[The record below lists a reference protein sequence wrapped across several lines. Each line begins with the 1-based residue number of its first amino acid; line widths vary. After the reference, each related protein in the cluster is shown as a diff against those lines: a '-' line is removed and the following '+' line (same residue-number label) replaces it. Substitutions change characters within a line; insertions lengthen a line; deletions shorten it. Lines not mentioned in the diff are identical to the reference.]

1 MNVIQANCSWQ
12 IARFLLPDT
21 TDKILGFLL
30 TLFESLKVQ
39 IGSSVTEQIV
49 QQLLHTFT
57 RQQLSET
64 LLHESSAGSRV
75 INKFLKI
82 LQLLVQEPAASFK
95 AFLPNIIGLCM
106 EQLYPIIIEVCSLHF
121 EISTSSTFSDF
132 PNFGDFQLRKE
143 TLDTFICTHICGNR
157 RPILERKF

>member
-1 MNVIQANCSWQ
+1 MLYGSLSVA
-12 IARFLLPDT
+12 DT

-39 IGSSVTEQIV
+39 IGPAVTEQIV

-95 AFLPNIIGLCM
+95 TFLPNIIGLCM
-106 EQLYPIIIEVCSLHF
+106 EQLYPIIIEVSKDLTVNIV
-121 EISTSSTFSDF
+121 E
-132 PNFGDFQLRKE
+132 
-143 TLDTFICTHICGNR
+143 
-157 RPILERKF
+157 ERKYRFSGLVSLQKKMSSL

>member
-1 MNVIQANCSWQ
+1 MSERLDI
-12 IARFLLPDT
+12 LLYGSLSVADT

-39 IGSSVTEQIV
+39 IGPAVTEQIV

-106 EQLYPIIIEVCSLHF
+106 EQLYPIIIEVSKDLTVNIV
-121 EISTSSTFSDF
+121 E
-132 PNFGDFQLRKE
+132 
-143 TLDTFICTHICGNR
+143 
-157 RPILERKF
+157 ERKYRFSGLV

>member
-1 MNVIQANCSWQ
+1 MLHGSLSVA
-12 IARFLLPDT
+12 DT

-39 IGSSVTEQIV
+39 IGPAVTEQIV

-95 AFLPNIIGLCM
+95 TFLPNIIGLCM
-106 EQLYPIIIEVCSLHF
+106 EQLYPIIIEVSKDLTVNIV
-121 EISTSSTFSDF
+121 E
-132 PNFGDFQLRKE
+132 
-143 TLDTFICTHICGNR
+143 
-157 RPILERKF
+157 ERKYRFSGLVSLQKKMSSL

>member
-1 MNVIQANCSWQ
+1 MCLSADF
-12 IARFLLPDT
+12 ADT
-21 TDKILGFLL
+21 TDEILGFFL

-39 IGSSVTEQIV
+39 LGTAVTEQIV

-57 RQQLSET
+57 RQQLTET
-64 LLHESSAGSRV
+64 LHHESTAGSRV

-106 EQLYPIIIEVCSLHF
+106 EQLYPILVEVKNHF
-121 EISTSSTFSDF
+121 TSYIVKLQMLD
-132 PNFGDFQLRKE
+132 PNRHD
-143 TLDTFICTHICGNR
+143 
-157 RPILERKF
+157 

>member
-1 MNVIQANCSWQ
+1 M
-12 IARFLLPDT
+12 
-21 TDKILGFLL
+21 

-39 IGSSVTEQIV
+39 IGSAVTEQIV

-106 EQLYPIIIEVCSLHF
+106 EQLYPIITEVCSVRF
-121 EISTSSTFSDF
+121 KMCSNTFC
-132 PNFGDFQLRKE
+132 NFQLREE
-143 TLDTFICTHICGNR
+143 TEDTFKCTLVCANS
-157 RPILERKF
+157 RPIVERKI